1 MCSLPCSVFLKELE
15 KYENMPEDVG
25 HCFVTWARSFDI
37 YVTYCKNKS
46 DSMALLL
53 LPGVSESFDQIQK
66 ANHVLHPV
74 SAYLIKPVQ
83 RITRYQLLLKELL
96 SCCEE
101 GFEGEIKDGLDVM
114 LSVPRKANDAVALS
128 ELDGCDITTEKLGD
142 VILQDH
148 FQVVESSK
156 SLLPS
161 RKCRDRRV
169 FLFDHYLV
177 FAKEVKIDHHQQQNN
192 LSSNH
197 SSLTS
202 LNSGNTTSSQS
213 SHPSTPLVLHS
224 QKVKLVFK
232 NKLMTASL
240 GITEHVDSDETKF
253 ALWTNGAAVTHQSTS
268 ANHGSNNSGKYSGGS
283 NVQENKIILKCSSA
297 EAKVQWV
304 KKMRDVIQES
314 YFNSRIMPSS
324 TLTSI
329 NHAVDASSICANSLE
344 SKLLNGQRQQQ
355 QSRKQSDG
363 DSVRNIPVQF
373 ANETPLNTISS
384 NGSICSG
391 ESTVLDPEIQQNDQT
406 LLFPGNDGSKVS
418 KLPSPS
424 FLSFTSFHSTFT
436 FVIAFDFPSRSIN
449 PAHFPINSSPRLS

>member
-1 MCSLPCSVFLKELE
+1 MYRTNFYYSLFSVFLKELE

-53 LPGVSESFDQIQK
+53 LPGVNESFDQIQK

-128 ELDGCDITTEKLGD
+128 ELDGCDTSMEKLGD

-148 FQVVESSK
+148 FQVFEPSK

-177 FAKEVKIDHHQQQNN
+177 FAKEVKLDHHQQHQNN

-202 LNSGNTTSSQS
+202 LNSGSMSSGQS
-213 SHPSTPLVLHS
+213 SMAQVPPAPLMLHS

-253 ALWTNGAAVTHQSTS
+253 ALWTNGAALTTQAS
-268 ANHGSNNSGKYSGGS
+268 NQGSSKYSGS
-283 NVQENKIILKCSSA
+283 NVQENKIILKCTSV
-297 EAKVQWV
+297 ETKVQWV
-304 KKMRDVIQES
+304 KKMREVIQES
-314 YFNSRIMPSS
+314 YFNSRIIPSG

-329 NHAVDASSICANSLE
+329 NATTCNSDNVSISSND
-344 SKLLNGQRQQQ
+344 KVVNGKP
-355 QSRKQSDG
+355 RKQSDSS
-363 DSVRNIPVQF
+363 DVQF
-373 ANETPLNTISS
+373 NGETFTTISS
-384 NGSICSG
+384 NGSIYTAQCDNNAPG
-391 ESTVLDPEIQQNDQT
+391 ALDPENQNNDQP
-406 LLFPGNDGSKVS
+406 FHPGNSDGTTSKVS
-418 KLPSPS
+418 KLPFCFASS
-424 FLSFTSFHSTFT
+424 TFITFYFHSK
-436 FVIAFDFPSRSIN
+436 
-449 PAHFPINSSPRLS
+449 

>member
-1 MCSLPCSVFLKELE
+1 
-15 KYENMPEDVG
+15 
-25 HCFVTWARSFDI
+25 
-37 YVTYCKNKS
+37 
-46 DSMALLL
+46 MALLL
-53 LPGVSESFDQIQK
+53 LPGVNESFDQIQK

-128 ELDGCDITTEKLGD
+128 ELDGCDTSMEKLGD

-148 FQVVESSK
+148 FQVFEPSK

-177 FAKEVKIDHHQQQNN
+177 FAKEVKLDHQQQQQHQNN

-202 LNSGNTTSSQS
+202 LNSGSMSSGQS
-213 SHPSTPLVLHS
+213 SMAQVSSGPLILHS

-253 ALWTNGAAVTHQSTS
+253 ALWTNGAAVSTHATNQ
-268 ANHGSNNSGKYSGGS
+268 GSSKYSS
-283 NVQENKIILKCSSA
+283 NVQENKIILKCTSV
-297 EAKVQWV
+297 ETKVQWV
-304 KKMRDVIQES
+304 KKMREVIQES
-314 YFNSRIMPSS
+314 YFNSRIISS
-324 TLTSI
+324 GTLTSI
-329 NHAVDASSICANSLE
+329 NASATNSDNVSISSND
-344 SKLLNGQRQQQ
+344 KVVNGKP
-355 QSRKQSDG
+355 RKQSDSS
-363 DSVRNIPVQF
+363 DVQF
-373 ANETPLNTISS
+373 NGETFMTISS
-384 NGSICSG
+384 NGSIYTQQQSDNAAG
-391 ESTVLDPEIQQNDQT
+391 VLDPENQSNDQP
-406 LLFPGNDGSKVS
+406 FSGNDGNSKVS
-418 KLPSPS
+418 KLPYRFSP
-424 FLSFTSFHSTFT
+424 F
-436 FVIAFDFPSRSIN
+436 SI
-449 PAHFPINSSPRLS
+449 FIFIISK